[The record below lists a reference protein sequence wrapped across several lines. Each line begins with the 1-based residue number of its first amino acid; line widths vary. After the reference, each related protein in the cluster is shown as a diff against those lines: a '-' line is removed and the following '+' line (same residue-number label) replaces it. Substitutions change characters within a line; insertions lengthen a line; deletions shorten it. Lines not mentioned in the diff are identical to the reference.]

1 MEKTKQ
7 VKKMNVPH
15 IFIIILCI
23 ILLAC
28 LSTYIATPGVYDMN
42 DAGQA
47 IAGSYHVVERDP
59 VSPWAA
65 LLMIK
70 K

>member
-1 MEKTKQ
+1 MEKTKP

-28 LSTYIATPGVYDMN
+28 LSTYIATPGV
-42 DAGQA
+42 
-47 IAGSYHVVERDP
+47 
-59 VSPWAA
+59 
-65 LLMIK
+65 
-70 K
+70 